1 MSSRNSAKNPDVI
14 EDPYA
19 VLGIARDADQD
30 AIKRV
35 YFELVRA
42 HPPEKEPDTFKRI
55 RAAYEKLRTPER
67 RAQADMFLLQPPP
80 PTPNRRM
87 PSFDLSVHREDVLE
101 LASELGWMVLK
112 NEK

>member
-1 MSSRNSAKNPDVI
+1 MSGVI

-19 VLGIARDADQD
+19 ILDIPRDVDQD
-30 AIKRV
+30 TIKRV

-42 HPPEKEPDTFKRI
+42 HPPETDPEEFKRI

-67 RAQADMFLLQPPP
+67 RAQTDMFLLQPPP

-87 PSFDLSVHREDVLE
+87 PSFDLSVHREDVLT
-101 LASELGWMVLK
+101 LADEIGWLSLNDK
-112 NEK
+112 QTQ